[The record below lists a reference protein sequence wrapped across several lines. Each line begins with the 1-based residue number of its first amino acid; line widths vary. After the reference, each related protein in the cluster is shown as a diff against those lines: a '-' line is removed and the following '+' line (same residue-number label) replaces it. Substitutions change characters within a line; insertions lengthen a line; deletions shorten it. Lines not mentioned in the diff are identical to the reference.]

1 MARIGPHRFESCC
14 LQVDI
19 SRLRQMLEDAS
30 RLAAQARCR
39 LVVVD
44 SSMQGRAASAESA
57 SSFAVSAATFPV
69 MEHGMASLSLAKNG
83 LDVLDSG
90 LGESQRVL
98 ESAADACHEQ
108 LEALDQQ
115 LASV

>member
-1 MARIGPHRFESCC
+1 M
-14 LQVDI
+14 
-19 SRLRQMLEDAS
+19 
-30 RLAAQARCR
+30 
-39 LVVVD
+39 VVD

-69 MEHGMASLSLAKNG
+69 MEHGMASLLLAKNG
-83 LDVLDSG
+83 LDELDSA
-90 LGESQRVL
+90 LEESQRVL

-108 LEALDQQ
+108 LEALDLQ